1 MNRIRVK
8 ILSLVFLC
16 IMNAFLCLAQNEES
30 IITFRQNLRND
41 LPIFKQLITSL
52 HPIYNKPGIREQ
64 VSRKID
70 SLYRLGQPMT
80 ISQVASVFKYVD
92 IGDFCADSHSY
103 FQWQQTGFK
112 VWPYAVRIIG
122 NSLYINQ
129 DSVDIPFAAEITVIN
144 GHTVR
149 QLLDALHSSGNRYG
163 ADSVMDL
170 SGIEAALP
178 IIWSEEYGPQRSF
191 DVEYRYE
198 NQDRHATV
206 EAIPMETYL
215 QVMYPRRVTPSAF
228 WKSKEGKAID
238 YDIDKANRTAT
249 LYLNTFYFPPD
260 TLRTFLDS
268 FFGKL
273 GRDSIGRLV
282 IDLTRNG
289 GGLMN
294 NVPLLYSYLTD
305 RPFSFSLTLSAEK
318 KDIPYRK
325 YLTGINYSP
334 LNGQVSR
341 DAERALWGGFRKTAT
356 KTYEKKLFQTPLE
369 PVAAEKRFTGA
380 VYILISGQ
388 TYSAACAFTT
398 LARVNKRA
406 LLFGTQAGGNV
417 HFMNAAILLQYRLP
431 NSGLVFSV
439 PACYVNLDFA
449 DSLPENKC
457 SVVKPDQNVTSTLI
471 LQMFLNR
478 NGNPP
483 ALNKLLEYKLD

>member
-1 MNRIRVK
+1 
-8 ILSLVFLC
+8 
-16 IMNAFLCLAQNEES
+16 MNALLCLAQNDES

-41 LPIFKQLITSL
+41 LPIFKQLVTSL

-64 VSRKID
+64 VSGKID
-70 SLYRLGQPMT
+70 SLYRLGQPLT

-92 IGDFCADSHSY
+92 IGDLCADTHSY
-103 FQWQQTGFK
+103 FSWQQSGFK
-112 VWPYAVRIIG
+112 VWPYVVRIIG

-144 GHTVR
+144 GHPVR

-163 ADSVMDL
+163 ADSTMDL
-170 SGIEAALP
+170 SGVEAALP

-198 NQDRHATV
+198 NRERHATI
-206 EAIPMETYL
+206 EAIPVETYL

-238 YDIDKANRTAT
+238 YDIDKATRTAT
-249 LYLNTFYFPPD
+249 LYLNTFNFPPD
-260 TLRTFLDS
+260 TLKTFLDS
-268 FFGKL
+268 IFGKL
-273 GRDSIGRLV
+273 RGDSIGQLV

-305 RPFSFSLTLSAEK
+305 RPFGFSLTLSADK

-325 YLTGINYSP
+325 YLTGIDYSP
-334 LNGQVSR
+334 LNGQASR
-341 DAERALWGGFRKTAT
+341 EIDNAEQALWGGFRKIAT
-356 KTYEKKLFQTPLE
+356 KRYEEKLFQTPFE
-369 PVAAEKRFTGA
+369 PVAPEKRFSGA

-388 TYSAACAFTT
+388 TYSAACAFAT

-431 NSGLVFSV
+431 NSGMEFSV
-439 PACYVNLDFA
+439 PVCYVNLDFA
-449 DSLPENKC
+449 DSSPEDKC
-457 SVVKPDQNVTSTLI
+457 SVVKPDQNVTAAVI

-483 ALNKLLEYKLD
+483 ALNKLLEYIKKDKSD